1 MSRFRGL
8 AAGLVGGVVGAVLVF
23 VVLLLLGVTHVK
35 KETIIQQV
43 EGTSSA
49 TYAPQQGLTPTQ
61 IYEKAAPSVVAV
73 ISTFSASGANGFGFN
88 PFGQQQSGQALGSG
102 FVVSRDGYILTNQH
116 VVVDQQSGQAASSVF
131 VAFKKPGQAQSQEQ
145 RIKATVVGVDAT
157 SDVALLKVD
166 PKGLNLVPLTLG
178 DSAKAQIGEPVV
190 AIGNP
195 ENYDFSLTS
204 GIVSGLNRT
213 LDSPN
218 GRTIPNGIQT
228 DAAINPG
235 NSGGPLIDS
244 LGEVIGINEQIAT
257 QSGGNEG
264 LGFAV
269 PINAA
274 INSMDQLK
282 KSGRA
287 EYAWL
292 GVLGQTIT
300 SDVASTFNLP
310 VKQGVLLAT
319 VVPNSPADK
328 AGLKGG
334 SESVTVNGQNYTLG
348 GDIITDID
356 GKPLLSSEDLVSTII
371 GKRPGDQI
379 TVTVSHDGKS
389 RQVKIT
395 LTQRPANT

>member
-23 VVLLLLGVTHVK
+23 VVLLLLGVSHVK
-35 KETIIQQV
+35 KETVIQQV
-43 EGTSSA
+43 EGTTPA
-49 TYAPQQGLTPTQ
+49 TYAPQQGLTPAQ
-61 IYEKAAPSVVAV
+61 IYQKAAPSVVAV
-73 ISTFSASGANGFGFN
+73 ISRFNAGGANGFGFN
-88 PFGQQQSGQALGSG
+88 PFGQQQSSQALGSG
-102 FVVSRDGYILTNQH
+102 FVVSHDGYILTNQH
-116 VVVDQQSGQAASSVF
+116 VVVDQQSGQAASSVY
-131 VAFKKPGQAQSQEQ
+131 VAFKQPGAAQSQEQ
-145 RIKATVVGVDAT
+145 RIKATVVGTDAT
-157 SDVALLKVD
+157 SDVALLKID
-166 PKGLNLVPLTLG
+166 PKGLNLEPLTLG
-178 DSAKAQIGEPVV
+178 DSGKAQIGEPVV

-195 ENYDFSLTS
+195 ENFDFSLTS

-218 GRTIPNGIQT
+218 GRQIPNGIQT

-244 LGEVIGINEQIAT
+244 RGEVIGINEQIAT

-292 GVLGQTIT
+292 GVQGETIT
-300 SDVASTFNLP
+300 SDLASTFNLP

-319 VVPNSPADK
+319 VVPDSPAGK

-334 SESVTVNGQNYTLG
+334 SESVTVNGQDYTLG
-348 GDIITDID
+348 GDIITALD

-379 TVTVSHDGKS
+379 TVTVIRDGKS
-389 RQVKIT
+389 RQIKIT